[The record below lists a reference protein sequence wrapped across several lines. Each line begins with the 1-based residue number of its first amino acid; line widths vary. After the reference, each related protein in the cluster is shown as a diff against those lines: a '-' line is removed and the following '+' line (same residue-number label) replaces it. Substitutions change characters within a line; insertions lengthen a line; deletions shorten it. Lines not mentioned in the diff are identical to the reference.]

1 MEGGKEKEK
10 LYNNIKSQKNQRN
23 GFKNSTVWVMNT
35 FNLEKSVY
43 VDI

>member
-10 LYNNIKSQKNQRN
+10 WCDNIIISKNQRN
-23 GFKNSTVWVMNT
+23 GFKNSTVWVMNI